1 MPSRDSRRLRDTK
14 ILLVED
20 FYLIACEIADALRAL
35 GATVVGPAS
44 TLEAAMDFASNATL
58 DGAVLDINMKGL
70 MSFPVASMLAQRR
83 IPFMFVTGY
92 PEIALPVELRSVPR
106 LMKPFDEGE
115 LHDALLRQFAK
126 KVGL

>member
-1 MPSRDSRRLRDTK
+1 MPARDSRRLRDTT

-20 FYLIACEIADALRAL
+20 TYLIACEIADALRAL

-44 TLEAAMDFASNATL
+44 TLEAAMGFASNAAL

-70 MSFPVASMLAQRR
+70 LSFPVASMLAQRR

-92 PEIALPVELRSVPR
+92 PEIALPVALRSVSR
-106 LMKPFDEGE
+106 LMKPFEESE
-115 LHDALLRQFAK
+115 LHDALVRQFSK
-126 KVGL
+126 TIDR

>member
-1 MPSRDSRRLRDTK
+1 MPARDSRRLRDTT

-20 FYLIACEIADALRAL
+20 TYLIACEIADALRAL

-44 TLEAAMDFASNATL
+44 TLEAAMDFASNAAL

-70 MSFPVASMLAQRR
+70 LSFPVASMLAQRR

-92 PEIALPVELRSVPR
+92 PEIALPVALRSVSR
-106 LMKPFDEGE
+106 LMKPFEESE
-115 LHDALLRQFAK
+115 LHDALVRQFSK
-126 KVGL
+126 TIDR